1 MGINP
6 NDIII
11 DITRYLLSEGI
22 RGFSKDGEIISESM
36 VRVFDFISGLSDSHI
51 HSAVNVLKDGK
62 LDIFLVISNADIEL
76 SAFKDL
82 LCSGGIDGTL
92 STYCGDSIEINLI
105 VTI

>member
-1 MGINP
+1 MLDA

-11 DITRYLLSEGI
+11 DITTYLLSEGAC
-22 RGFSKDGEIISESM
+22 GFSKDGEIISESM

-62 LDIFLVISNADIEL
+62 LDIFLVIGNTCIEL
-76 SAFKDL
+76 STFKDL
-82 LCSGGIDGTL
+82 LCGDGIEGTVE
-92 STYCGDSIEINLI
+92 TGDYAIEINLV